1 MLNESAHKKGST
13 FLPAQWLSYLY
24 VNKAER
30 AAWRGE
36 KKRQLFLS
44 TERRVIYVRTEDSEG
59 T

>member
-30 AAWRGE
+30 GSAARGKE
-36 KKRQLFLS
+36 EAAISLHGASRNL
-44 TERRVIYVRTEDSEG
+44 RED
-59 T
+59 